1 MRNLYTF
8 LKYGFIC
15 IWSMFVVA
23 PFLWA
28 LSTSFKDFQ
37 SVTGGATYI
46 PWLQFEPTLEGWRV
60 LWRTPASGGVDIVE
74 PYFNSIIVTCSAS
87 LISILLGTLAAYAL
101 SRFTFKAGFIK
112 NNDITF
118 FFISQR
124 IMPPVVLS
132 IPFFIM
138 LGYLGLLDSLI
149 GLIMVYIVLLMP
161 IAVWIMVDFF
171 NKVPREIDETAL
183 IDGCNPYQAFFKV
196 VLPNSIPGMIV
207 AGMFCL
213 IFGWTDFFFAFILT
227 FTEVQLHL
235 GKGEDESEE
244 EVGPSEDQ
252 AEHAGNN
259 HAGDGVRQHHLEE
272 RLIRVA
278 PIDQRRLVDFTRH
291 LVEEIHHDPD
301 GNRHQQHDVDHDQA
315 NKRVEEPEIAKHDEE
330 RDRQHHRRHNALR
343 DKEEGDVVILDEA
356 GLEGKTRQ
364 GIGRQRTK
372 QDADQAGRTG
382 HDDTVKVGLDDIDPA
397 TRRSS
402 PEHAPAFQCRLELQ
416 PRDVGGAAGHRLKI
430 LEGRR
435 QRPEERRHNK
445 HRPDADEAV
454 FEECVKISHGQ
465 SFLIMTRTNTLA
477 MMVRLTIMMTR

>member
-1 MRNLYTF
+1 MFLLLLAGLLSLPEEAFLAASIDGAGPVRQIYLCHLSANGADINRGDNHTINRSLEDHGHHLCPDIGRAGNGNGNIQFLHLHQGSARIPDGVFGGAVFHLSRHHDRQPDHHRQGAGAGHDQAGLTMRNLYTF
-8 LKYGFIC
+8 FKYGFIC

-37 SVTGGATYI
+37 SVTRGATYI

-101 SRFTFKAGFIK
+101 SRFTFKAGFIR

-138 LGYLGLLDSLI
+138 LGYLGLLDSLV

-227 FTEVQLHL
+227 FTEVQLL
-235 GKGEDESEE
+235 
-244 EVGPSEDQ
+244 P
-252 AEHAGNN
+252 
-259 HAGDGVRQHHLEE
+259 VRIVALNSSITPWWSLSASA
-272 RLIRVA
+272 LISVA
-278 PIDQRRLVDFTRH
+278 PLIVVAFI
-291 LVEEIHHDPD
+291 VERFLSK
-301 GNRHQQHDVDHDQA
+301 GNLS
-315 NKRVEEPEIAKHDEE
+315 EP
-330 RDRQHHRRHNALR
+330 
-343 DKEEGDVVILDEA
+343 
-356 GLEGKTRQ
+356 
-364 GIGRQRTK
+364 
-372 QDADQAGRTG
+372 
-382 HDDTVKVGLDDIDPA
+382 
-397 TRRSS
+397 
-402 PEHAPAFQCRLELQ
+402 
-416 PRDVGGAAGHRLKI
+416 
-430 LEGRR
+430 
-435 QRPEERRHNK
+435 
-445 HRPDADEAV
+445 
-454 FEECVKISHGQ
+454 
-465 SFLIMTRTNTLA
+465 
-477 MMVRLTIMMTR
+477 

>member
-1 MRNLYTF
+1 MNKLYVT

-37 SVTGGATYI
+37 SVTSGATYI

-60 LWRTPASGGVDIVE
+60 LWRTPAKGGVDIVE
-74 PYFNSIIVTCSAS
+74 PYLNSIIVTCSAS

-118 FFISQR
+118 FFISPR

-138 LGYLGLLDSLI
+138 LGFLGLLDSLV

-183 IDGCNPYQAFFKV
+183 IDGCNPYQAFLKV
-196 VLPNSIPGMIV
+196 VLPNSVPGMIV

-227 FTEVQLHL
+227 FTEVQLL
-235 GKGEDESEE
+235 
-244 EVGPSEDQ
+244 P
-252 AEHAGNN
+252 
-259 HAGDGVRQHHLEE
+259 VRIVALNSSITPWWSLSASA
-272 RLIRVA
+272 LISVA
-278 PIDQRRLVDFTRH
+278 PLIVVAFI
-291 LVEEIHHDPD
+291 VERFLSK
-301 GNRHQQHDVDHDQA
+301 GNLSG
-315 NKRVEEPEIAKHDEE
+315 
-330 RDRQHHRRHNALR
+330 AL
-343 DKEEGDVVILDEA
+343 K
-356 GLEGKTRQ
+356 
-364 GIGRQRTK
+364 
-372 QDADQAGRTG
+372 
-382 HDDTVKVGLDDIDPA
+382 
-397 TRRSS
+397 
-402 PEHAPAFQCRLELQ
+402 
-416 PRDVGGAAGHRLKI
+416 
-430 LEGRR
+430 
-435 QRPEERRHNK
+435 
-445 HRPDADEAV
+445 
-454 FEECVKISHGQ
+454 
-465 SFLIMTRTNTLA
+465 
-477 MMVRLTIMMTR
+477 